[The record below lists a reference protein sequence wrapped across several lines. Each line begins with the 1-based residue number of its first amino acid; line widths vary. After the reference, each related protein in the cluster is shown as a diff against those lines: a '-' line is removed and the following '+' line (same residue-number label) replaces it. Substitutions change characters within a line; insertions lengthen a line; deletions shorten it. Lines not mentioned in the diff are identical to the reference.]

1 VGVHYVKT
9 NVLGTKGPF
18 SAKAGRW
25 FWLFIFSH
33 LQRSPRKLLTLKE
46 VENVIYGDIM
56 YYPSK
61 SISRNIFF
69 GEIPLSISKCS
80 ALKYLDMAYNRINGS
95 IPIELADLNSLSVMR
110 LGDNLLG
117 GTIPTELGSIEWLA
131 VLDLHNL
138 TLFGEIPFE
147 ISNCKLL
154 LQL

>member
-1 VGVHYVKT
+1 MGRIEESFVPAFALHFLMSCEALLLQDFYRRRRVVVHYVKT

-61 SISRNIFF
+61 SISRKIFF
-69 GEIPLSISKCS
+69 FFFN
-80 ALKYLDMAYNRINGS
+80 DMCNNGIVIHS
-95 IPIELADLNSLSVMR
+95 
-110 LGDNLLG
+110 
-117 GTIPTELGSIEWLA
+117 
-131 VLDLHNL
+131 
-138 TLFGEIPFE
+138 
-147 ISNCKLL
+147 
-154 LQL
+154 